1 MAMDDTRYSERAQTS
16 RILCLDDEEPVLKSL
31 RRLLKN
37 VRYEVTCYTSAVEA
51 LAYLEKNDVDLIISD
66 MRMPEMNGD
75 KFLTKAAEI
84 APNTVRIL
92 LTGYA
97 DLDSTI
103 NAINDGKIHRYMQKP
118 WDNNELL
125 DIVASEISL
134 KQREDER
141 KHYEKLVKSLS
152 TTDGLTGLL
161 NRGAFFEQLE
171 AQCECGTLMTGM
183 APSYLVLLDVDKF
196 SAINEKV
203 GPQTGDDVL
212 KLVGRM
218 MTCNLRSGDLIARIE
233 DDEFGVLINQ
243 YTKEDCIDTVIERI
257 RNFMTERTFLV
268 RNHPIDLTISLAA
281 APIEIG
287 SSADAVYKRASDAMS
302 KAQAEGG
309 DRYEIAD

>member
-1 MAMDDTRYSERAQTS
+1 MDDTRYTERAQTS
-16 RILCLDDEEPVLKSL
+16 RILCLDDEEAVLKSL

-37 VRYEVTCYTSAVEA
+37 VRYEVTCHTSAAAA
-51 LAYLEKNDVDLIISD
+51 LAFLEDNDVDLIISD
-66 MRMPEMNGD
+66 MRMPEMSGD

-84 APNTVRIL
+84 APHTVRIL

-125 DIVASEISL
+125 EVVASEISI

-141 KHYEKLVKSLS
+141 KHYEKLVKSLA

-161 NRGAFFEQLE
+161 NRSAFIEQLD

-196 SAINEKV
+196 SEINNNV

-218 MTCNLRSGDLIARIE
+218 LSCNLRSGDLIARTE
-233 DDEFGVLINQ
+233 DDEFAILINQ
-243 YTKEDCIDTVIERI
+243 YTKDDSIDTVVERI
-257 RNFMTERTFLV
+257 REFMTARTFLV
-268 RNHPIDLTISLAA
+268 RNHPIDLTVSLGA
-281 APIEIG
+281 APIEVG
-287 SSADAVYKRASDAMS
+287 ASADSVYKRASVALAR
-302 KAQAEGG
+302 AQNQGG

>member
-1 MAMDDTRYSERAQTS
+1 MTT
-16 RILCLDDEEPVLKSL
+16 I
-31 RRLLKN
+31 LKN
-37 VRYEVTCYTSAVEA
+37 VLILDDDLQVLSALKRALRKHFNVTAFDNAQAALSALQQDFYPV
-51 LAYLEKNDVDLIISD
+51 IISD
-66 MRMPEMNGD
+66 MRMPEMSGD

-97 DLDSTI
+97 DLESTI

-118 WDNNELL
+118 WDNDELL
-125 DIVASEISL
+125 EIVASEISL

-141 KHYEKLVKSLS
+141 KHYEKLVSSLA

-161 NRGAFFEQLE
+161 NRTAFLEQLE
-171 AQCECGTLMTGM
+171 SQAECGTLMTGM
-183 APSYLVLLDVDKF
+183 AASYLILMDVDGFAK
-196 SAINEKV
+196 INDDV

-218 MTCNLRSGDLIARIE
+218 LTCNLRSGDLIARVE
-233 DDEFGVLINQ
+233 ADEFAIIINQ

-257 RNFMTERTFLV
+257 RGFMTERTFLV
-268 RNHPIDLTISLAA
+268 RNHPIDLTVSLAA
-281 APIEIG
+281 APIAVGDNAEG
-287 SSADAVYKRASDAMS
+287 VYKKASEALA
-302 KAQAEGG
+302 KAQSAGG

>member
-1 MAMDDTRYSERAQTS
+1 MDDTRYTERAQTS
-16 RILCLDDEEPVLKSL
+16 RILCLDDEEAVLKSL

-37 VRYEVTCYTSAVEA
+37 VRYEVTCHTSAAAA
-51 LAYLEKNDVDLIISD
+51 LAFLEDNDVDLIISD
-66 MRMPEMNGD
+66 MRMPEMSGD

-84 APNTVRIL
+84 APHTVRIL

-125 DIVASEISL
+125 EVVASEISI

-141 KHYEKLVKSLS
+141 KHYEKLVKSLA

-161 NRGAFFEQLE
+161 NRSAFIEQLD

-196 SAINEKV
+196 SEINNNV

-218 MTCNLRSGDLIARIE
+218 LSCNLRSGDLIARTE
-233 DDEFGVLINQ
+233 DDEFAILINQ
-243 YTKEDCIDTVIERI
+243 YTKDDSIDTVVERI
-257 RNFMTERTFLV
+257 REFMTERTFLV
-268 RNHPIDLTISLAA
+268 RNHPIDLTVSLGA
-281 APIEIG
+281 APIEVG
-287 SSADAVYKRASDAMS
+287 ASADSVYKRASVALA
-302 KAQAEGG
+302 KAQNQGG

>member
-1 MAMDDTRYSERAQTS
+1 MANEDTRYTERAQTS
-16 RILCLDDEEPVLKSL
+16 RILCLDDEEGVLKSL

-37 VRYEVTCYTSAVEA
+37 VRYEVTCFTLASEA
-51 LAYLEKNDVDLIISD
+51 LAFLEQNDVDLIISD

-75 KFLTKAAEI
+75 KFLTRAAEI
-84 APNTVRIL
+84 APSTVRIL

-103 NAINDGKIHRYMQKP
+103 TAINDGKIHRYMQKP
-118 WDNNELL
+118 WENDVLL
-125 DIVASEISL
+125 EIVASEISL

-141 KHYEKLVKSLS
+141 KHYEKLIKSLA

-161 NRGAFFEQLE
+161 NRSSFFEQLD
-171 AQCECGTLMTGM
+171 AQAECGTLMTGM
-183 APSYLVLLDVDKF
+183 APSYLVLVDVDGF
-196 SAINEKV
+196 SAINDKV

-218 MTCNLRSGDLIARIE
+218 MTCNLRSGDLIARLE
-233 DDEFGVLINQ
+233 DDEFGIIINQ

-257 RNFMTERTFLV
+257 RLFMTERTFLV
-268 RNHPIDLTISLAA
+268 RNYPVDLTVSLAA
-281 APIEIG
+281 APINVGDTAETIYK
-287 SSADAVYKRASDAMS
+287 SACLALE
-302 KAQAEGG
+302 KAQSQGG